1 MNYPYE
7 IPYAEQS
14 VFKKDFDGRVDV
26 IPVSDPNIP
35 SNAHRMMLAQMAL
48 QMAQQSPTGMFN
60 IEALN
65 RTILNAANMPN
76 IEEILPPKK
85 EPQQMDPISDIMAAT
100 KGIPIKAFEGQNH
113 DAHIQ
118 TKMAYLQDPQ
128 NGANPIMARLRPIL
142 EANIQ
147 EHSIMKY
154 QEQVNGITR
163 MGLEQLPPEQSQ
175 VASIAEMAMAQ
186 AAQQVLNANQ
196 AMGQAQSPEQQL
208 VALKQAE
215 VGLKE
220 KELKMEEAKLNVES
234 SLDAQKLQLEEAK
247 LMKDAGV
254 AGQNAMM
261 KKEKGDLDRQSKET
275 MKLLDLLAK
284 SEIAEKKSEIDLEK
298 IRTQSL
304 EKVANMDSLDE
315 TQRSM
320 KLLDVMSK
328 AILQDSKND

>member
-1 MNYPYE
+1 
-7 IPYAEQS
+7 
-14 VFKKDFDGRVDV
+14 
-26 IPVSDPNIP
+26 
-35 SNAHRMMLAQMAL
+35 MAL
-48 QMAQQSPTGMFN
+48 QMAQQSPPGMFN

-85 EPQQMDPISDIMAAT
+85 EPQAMDPVSDIMAAT

-118 TKMAYLQDPQ
+118 TKMSYLQDPQ
-128 NGANPIMARLRPIL
+128 NGANPIMARVRPIL
-142 EANIQ
+142 ESNIQ
-147 EHSIMKY
+147 EHSVMKY

-163 MGLEQLPPEQSQ
+163 MGLEQLPPEQAQ

-220 KELKMEEAKLNVES
+220 KELKMEEAKLTVES

-254 AGQNAMM
+254 AGQTAMM

-284 SEIAEKKSEIDLEK
+284 SEIAEQKTQIDLEK
-298 IRTQSL
+298 IRAQSL
-304 EKVANMDSLDE
+304 EKVMSMENLDDR
-315 TQRSM
+315 QRSM

-328 AILQDSKND
+328 AIMEDAKQEKNN